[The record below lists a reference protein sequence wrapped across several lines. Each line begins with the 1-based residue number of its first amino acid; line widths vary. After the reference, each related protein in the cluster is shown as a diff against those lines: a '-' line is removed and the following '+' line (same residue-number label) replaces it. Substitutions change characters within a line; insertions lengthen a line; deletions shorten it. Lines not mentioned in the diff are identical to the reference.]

1 MTMAFRLRNK
11 DKDNRRTSRDV
22 KRRPAVD
29 RRRLIVLL
37 LVLGLGGAPGP
48 ATADIYMY
56 RDNDGVMHFSNVPT
70 TPQYRLFVREGRRV
84 PRGAVSTTRF
94 DHLIRNASRR
104 HGISFPLIKAIIRAE
119 SSFNPRAV
127 SKKGAMGLMQLMPE
141 SAKQLDVRDPF
152 NPEENIMAGS
162 RYFRQLMD
170 RYGGKLVLS
179 LSAYNAGPRVVDRY
193 MSIPPIAE
201 TEQYVEKVL
210 GFYKHYKSLAEY

>member
-1 MTMAFRLRNK
+1 M
-11 DKDNRRTSRDV
+11 
-22 KRRPAVD
+22 KRRHVIHRTA
-29 RRRLIVLL
+29 
-37 LVLGLGGAPGP
+37 LVLVLCFLCLGGSPRP
-48 ATADIYMY
+48 AEADIYMY

-70 TPQYRLFVREGRRV
+70 TPRYRLFVREGRHS
-84 PRGAVSTTRF
+84 RGQPAPTTRF
-94 DHLIRNASRR
+94 DHLIRDASRR
-104 HGISFPLIKAIIRAE
+104 HGISFPLLKAIIQAE

-141 SAKQLDVRDPF
+141 SAKRLNVNDPF

-179 LSAYNAGPRVVDRY
+179 LSAYNAGPGVVDRY

-201 TEQYVEKVL
+201 TENYVEKVL
-210 GFYKHYKSLAEY
+210 GFYKKYKSLAEY